1 MESNSSQSKRRR
13 TETSYENNPQQECEL
28 PRSSSSKDCG
38 RAPPRSW
45 MPDRKN
51 LATKSDARNEVTTGN
66 THIDNAEFCMG
77 KELQESDN
85 DAETLESSDSSS
97 DMDEGELYESV
108 FDMGDKS
115 DLFRG

>member
-1 MESNSSQSKRRR
+1 
-13 TETSYENNPQQECEL
+13 
-28 PRSSSSKDCG
+28 
-38 RAPPRSW
+38 
-45 MPDRKN
+45 
-51 LATKSDARNEVTTGN
+51 
-66 THIDNAEFCMG
+66 MG

-115 DLFRG
+115 DLFRGWHLNFCVFNEDIYKAVVWLFKDVRS